1 MYLQISEQ
9 CLQNDSFSELMNE
22 DDSFVKVEPN
32 VVEEE
37 LPFDENAV
45 PSDTEE
51 RSHRL
56 LLDEDEID
64 HEMLA
69 DGMKFECVR
78 TFKLGV
84 YTYCLFI
91 Y

>member
-1 MYLQISEQ
+1 MYSQISEQ
-9 CLQNDSFSELMNE
+9 WLQNDSFSELINE

-45 PSDTEE
+45 PCDIEE
-51 RSHRL
+51 RNHRL

-64 HEMLA
+64 HEMLS

-78 TFKLGV
+78 TFKIRV
-84 YTYCLFI
+84 YCLFI